1 MKHIFCLSAEGKVIS
16 KDRVHPRLWK
26 GSDRKF
32 RFIPRQKNEIKRQNK
47 VSNNGCTYSTQ

>member
-1 MKHIFCLSAEGKVIS
+1 MQHIFCLSAEGKVIP

-47 VSNNGCTYSTQ
+47 VSNNGFTYSTQ